1 MLHLP
6 ILRYGKPY
14 RSVDTATAVH
24 YRTRKPYVEASQA
37 NVGLIRRDL
46 MSQHEAAAILQGFT
60 TKELIA
66 MAAKA

>member
-24 YRTRKPYVEASQA
+24 YRTRQPFVEASQA
-37 NVGLIRRDL
+37 NAGLIRRDL
-46 MSQHEAAAILQGFT
+46 ARQHEAAAILQGFT
-60 TKELIA
+60 TREVIA
-66 MAAKA
+66 MAG